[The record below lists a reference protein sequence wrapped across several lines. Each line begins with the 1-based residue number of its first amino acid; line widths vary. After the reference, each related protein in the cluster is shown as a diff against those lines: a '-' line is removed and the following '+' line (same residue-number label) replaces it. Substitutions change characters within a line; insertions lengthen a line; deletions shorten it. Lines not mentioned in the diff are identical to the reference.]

1 MGDKKQAAPEIDS
14 HGLNTAPQFP
24 GHVDW
29 SSYGFLEF
37 DDSNLEQEDRT
48 FLANKGSL
56 HVPEPAAL
64 DEFVRRYFLHLHP
77 TLPVLDEAEFW
88 GSYTQCGKSKIPLLV
103 LQALL
108 FAGCPVG
115 PPSVS
120 LRG

>member
-1 MGDKKQAAPEIDS
+1 MGDKKQATEIDS
-14 HGLNTAPQFP
+14 PGLNTASQLP

-37 DDSNLEQEDRT
+37 DDSSLEQEDRT

-56 HVPEPAAL
+56 HVPESAAL

-88 GSYTQCGKSKIPLLV
+88 YSYTQCNKSAKLRLLV